1 MKNISTNKDTMSF
14 WKSTASW
21 YWIIFGNNYNV
32 DSRCIIVSFT
42 FDIPTQKVVPSN
54 WVKIRSPAEGRRRLH
69 RWTLFRP
76 PWARWT
82 RCCIRPC
89 GRDLSDD
96 PFAGEYIT
104 IWMSVVYISTFFF
117 EWSFK
122 VYSNKCI
129 YIIIQYLCIYIYSG
143 FEQTSRPGV
152 KRVQNGSVM
161 RCYPQ
166 ILLKK
171 MAQHSAQEA
180 WRLRF
185 CKVFQ
190 LNLQTSE
197 AISGWGNSE
206 WKRKYRMLALRP
218 SLQQRDRTS

>member
-1 MKNISTNKDTMSF
+1 M
-14 WKSTASW
+14 
-21 YWIIFGNNYNV
+21 Y
-32 DSRCIIVSFT
+32 
-42 FDIPTQKVVPSN
+42 
-54 WVKIRSPAEGRRRLH
+54 
-69 RWTLFRP
+69 
-76 PWARWT
+76 
-82 RCCIRPC
+82 
-89 GRDLSDD
+89 
-96 PFAGEYIT
+96 
-104 IWMSVVYISTFFF
+104 
-117 EWSFK
+117 
-122 VYSNKCI
+122 I
-129 YIIIQYLCIYIYSG
+129 YIYNYTIFVYIYSG